1 MAISRPPLLCDWAQ
15 RLADHLVCRANF
27 RLFVLE
33 TIITVFGE
41 YVSDYFK
48 IQAVLLLV
56 NGTMFYTII
65 RTLPYYSKSINNFQV
80 VLAKQYESLGAP
92 HAQPPRMPH
101 AHIDLKC
108 WTWPNL
114 LISYA
119 GRSLHAADLAV
130 AGALPSADH

>member
-15 RLADHLVCRANF
+15 RLAAHLVCRANF

-33 TIITVFGE
+33 TIITVLGE

-48 IQAVLLLV
+48 IQAVLLLLI

-80 VLAKQYESLGAP
+80 MLDKHSSLWV
-92 HAQPPRMPH
+92 HH
-101 AHIDLKC
+101 TETC
-108 WTWPNL
+108 
-114 LISYA
+114 A
-119 GRSLHAADLAV
+119 GILHA
-130 AGALPSADH
+130 SWTH